1 MKLVIVELFNN
12 ITQEFRDIEA
22 IADTGASK
30 TTLAAHISKQ
40 FGIPIPDF
48 RISGGKMK
56 GGREVFRR

>member
-40 FGIPIPDF
+40 FGIPI
-48 RISGGKMK
+48 K
-56 GGREVFRR
+56 GNLLPQKSVYLII